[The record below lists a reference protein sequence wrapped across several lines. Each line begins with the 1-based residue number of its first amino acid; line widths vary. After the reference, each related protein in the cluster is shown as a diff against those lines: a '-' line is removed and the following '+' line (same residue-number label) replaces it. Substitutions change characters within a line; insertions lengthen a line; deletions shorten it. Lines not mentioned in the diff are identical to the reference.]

1 MTSLDPLCSSL
12 SLHIPFSSIP
22 YRNMYGLIMLFLFLR
37 ESLRALRHATNPD
50 KESSSSEDRIALQHC
65 ERLLKR
71 PWWIFVVLFILFF
84 IMDLL
89 IWGLPIL
96 LLAVN
101 YARYVSRLHTAAAHV
116 ERRFYSSLIE
126 LHASELGWSN
136 AVTAAEIPRVTCSDN
151 GVYCGTSLRGF
162 KFVS

>member
-1 MTSLDPLCSSL
+1 M
-12 SLHIPFSSIP
+12 H
-22 YRNMYGLIMLFLFLR
+22 
-37 ESLRALRHATNPD
+37 
-50 KESSSSEDRIALQHC
+50 
-65 ERLLKR
+65 
-71 PWWIFVVLFILFF
+71 
-84 IMDLL
+84 LL

-126 LHASELGWSN
+126 LHTSELGWSN
-136 AVTAAEIPRVTCSDN
+136 AVTAAEIPRVTCNDN
-151 GVYCGTSLRGF
+151 GAYCGTSLRGF